1 MAKCYQGYMLLGQ
14 NITDAECF
22 ELVESKQ
29 GKLLSQAV
37 RADYFRY
44 IKCSSALQVIF
55 NRTKILKQSVCQVPA
70 AEAAGAQL

>member
-1 MAKCYQGYMLLGQ
+1 MLLGQ

-29 GKLLSQAV
+29 GELLSRAV
-37 RADYFRY
+37 F
-44 IKCSSALQVIF
+44 
-55 NRTKILKQSVCQVPA
+55 QVPA